1 MRLLAGGNKSRES
14 LGGLLQWAPWRV
26 CHCSVRSKT
35 PAPRGNGWFMIIPC
49 SWVLGTYILNTHFQ
63 CTIHEQLHPPSKK
76 YNCRQKSSI
85 SVSVPLSVSLFVSLS
100 FSLSL
105 CVFLSVSLCFSLPLS
120 LSLPSPHPSNVIFMM
135 WKSLFWDWC
144 NLWKLKAEKF
154 CAFIQGKY
162 VSTRNIRA
170 RTVLRISWKP
180 VAVCTLIS
188 SFTA

>member
-100 FSLSL
+100 FSVSVCVPLCLSL
-105 CVFLSVSLCFSLPLS
+105 FLSASLS
-120 LSLPSPHPSNVIFMM
+120 LSPFPTPFQCHLYDVKIT
-135 WKSLFWDWC
+135 
-144 NLWKLKAEKF
+144 
-154 CAFIQGKY
+154 I
-162 VSTRNIRA
+162 
-170 RTVLRISWKP
+170 LRLVQSVKTESGEILCVYP
-180 VAVCTLIS
+180 R
-188 SFTA
+188 